1 MSNTTNNPRSL
12 FLQFLDEQMTL
23 KAVALVLVITLAL
36 TDLLLGKNLWVLWI
50 LDNSVRRQCLSAC
63 TEMHCF
69 GFYCSLTYPMHQ
81 SKFGVCHLAA
91 RCKGSPAWLPDGS
104 SLGQLLVFVIY
115 SFILF
120 GSIVLSN
127 KS

>member
-12 FLQFLDEQMTL
+12 FLQFLDEQMTV

-50 LDNSVRRQCLSAC
+50 LDNSVRRLCLSAC

-69 GFYCSLTYPMHQ
+69 GFYCSLTYPMHPIQIRCLPLSGTLQGQ
-81 SKFGVCHLAA
+81 SRMVTRRFFPGETSGLCHL
-91 RCKGSPAWLPDGS
+91 
-104 SLGQLLVFVIY
+104 
-115 SFILF
+115 
-120 GSIVLSN
+120 
-127 KS
+127 